1 MQNTNHPAWCLHTTD
16 HPAPDPIPIRPRL
29 HRQTLNVRKLRT
41 RKTRTS
47 GSRNVLPRLLTRIRD
62 MWLMDLRE
70 PTEWGIVESPRTRG
84 TRKADSR
91 QNDSKR
97 SQGRWPEGECCDRPA
112 LAR

>member
-29 HRQTLNVRKLRT
+29 HRQTLNVRKLR
-41 RKTRTS
+41 
-47 GSRNVLPRLLTRIRD
+47 TRIRD